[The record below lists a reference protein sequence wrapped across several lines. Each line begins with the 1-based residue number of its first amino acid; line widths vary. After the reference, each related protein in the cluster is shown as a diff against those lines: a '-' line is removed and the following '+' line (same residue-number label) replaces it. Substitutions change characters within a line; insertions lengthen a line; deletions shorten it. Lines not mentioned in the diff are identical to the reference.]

1 MADLN
6 LVVVIGRLGRDPEV
20 RYMPN
25 GDAAVNISLAVGKKW
40 KDKASGEMRE
50 QTTWVPFSFF
60 GKTAELI
67 GQYAKKGS
75 QIRANGEFSVR
86 KYTDKDGNEKTATE
100 VRGQDFQLLGARQ
113 DGDGGQGGGQQ
124 QQQRQAPAAGQQQ
137 RQAAPAQRQAQSGGG
152 GGYGPMDDDIPFAPV
167 RMWA

>member
-6 LVVVIGRLGRDPEV
+6 YFVCIGRLGRDPEV
-20 RYMPN
+20 RYMNN

-40 KDKASGEMRE
+40 RDKSSGETKE

-75 QIRANGEFSVR
+75 QMRCDGEFSVR
-86 KYTDKDGNEKTATE
+86 KYTDKDGVEKTITE
-100 VRGQDFQLLGARQ
+100 IRGRDFQLLGGRP
-113 DGDGGQGGGQQ
+113 DGAAAAPAQRPAAAPA
-124 QQQRQAPAAGQQQ
+124 RQAPAA
-137 RQAAPAQRQAQSGGG
+137 ASDL
-152 GGYGPMDDDIPFAPV
+152 DDDIPF
-167 RMWA
+167 

>member
-6 LVVVIGRLGRDPEV
+6 LVCVIGRLGRDPEV
-20 RYMPN
+20 RRMPN

-40 KDKASGEMRE
+40 KDKATGETKE

-75 QIRANGEFSVR
+75 QMRANGEFSVR
-86 KYTDKDGNEKTATE
+86 KYTDKDGAEKYVTE
-100 VRGQDFQLLGARQ
+100 VRGQDFQLLGAKPE
-113 DGDGGQGGGQQ
+113 GGAPAPAPAPA
-124 QQQRQAPAAGQQQ
+124 RAPAA
-137 RQAAPAQRQAQSGGG
+137 APAG
-152 GGYGPMDDDIPFAPV
+152 GGYDDSDIPF
-167 RMWA
+167 

>member
-6 LVVVIGRLGRDPEV
+6 FFVCIGRLGRDPEV
-20 RYMPN
+20 RYTPN

-40 KDKASGEMRE
+40 KDKSTGEMKE

-75 QIRANGEFSVR
+75 QMRADGEFSVR
-86 KYTDKDGNEKTATE
+86 KYMKDGEEKTITE
-100 VRGQDFQLLGARQ
+100 IKGKDFQLLGSRQ
-113 DGDGGQGGGQQ
+113 DGDAGGQ
-124 QQQRQAPAAGQQQ
+124 RPAAAPAA
-137 RQAAPAQRQAQSGGG
+137 RAHAAAPARAPSGG
-152 GGYGPMDDDIPFAPV
+152 GGYGPSDSDDIPFAPV
-167 RMWA
+167 RGAW

>member
-1 MADLN
+1 M
-6 LVVVIGRLGRDPEV
+6 VVVIGRLGRDPEV

-40 KDKASGEMRE
+40 KDKNSGETKE

-75 QIRANGEFSVR
+75 QMRANGEFSVR
-86 KYTDKDGNEKTATE
+86 KYTDKDGNEKMTTE
-100 VRGQDFQLLGARQ
+100 VRGQDFQLLGSRQ
-113 DGDGGQGGGQQ
+113 DGEQGGS
-124 QQQRQAPAAGQQQ
+124 RPAAAPAA
-137 RQAAPAQRQAQSGGG
+137 RAPAPARAPAAAPAGGG
-152 GGYGPMDDDIPFAPV
+152 FGAMDDDRPFAPM
-167 RMWA
+167 RGPW